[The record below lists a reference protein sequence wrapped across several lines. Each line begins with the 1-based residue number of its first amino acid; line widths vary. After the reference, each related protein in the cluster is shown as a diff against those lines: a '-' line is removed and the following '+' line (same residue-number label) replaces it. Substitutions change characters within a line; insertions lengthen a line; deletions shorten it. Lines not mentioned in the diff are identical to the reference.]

1 MVSSEFTRIDLV
13 FHLCVEMLTDTDVTN
28 LGTER
33 VVNSLRAGNSST
45 FCYGLSHVEIRW
57 IDAYPP
63 VSVVARY
70 KVDGLNSNE
79 PVRTTENFNMG
90 TTGNL

>member
-1 MVSSEFTRIDLV
+1 M

-28 LGTER
+28 LRTER
-33 VVNSLRAGNSST
+33 VVNSLCAGNSST

-63 VSVVARY
+63 VSVVVRY
-70 KVDGLNSNE
+70 SLNSNE

-90 TTGNL
+90 TYSYDKPMRTTENL